1 MAECAD
7 DIGDSGD
14 KKDSM
19 YLTIMDMTFISESVA
34 YDFYNNYA
42 KEQGFSIRLSK
53 TKKTK
58 DVVKEVRRRRMV
70 CSRQGKRDSKRLTM
84 ENHT

>member
-19 YLTIMDMTFISESVA
+19 YWTIMDMTFISESAA

-58 DVVKEVRRRRMV
+58 GAIKEVRRRRMV

-84 ENHT
+84 ENRT